1 LPRKRILLSFCMRF
15 LNETA
20 LPAPSVPLPIVLGVA
35 ARRFCITEAATDL
48 ALAQGVLRRQAQ
60 ALERL
65 LVFPCLVA

>member
-1 LPRKRILLSFCMRF
+1 MKPRC
-15 LNETA
+15 
-20 LPAPSVPLPIVLGVA
+20 PAPSVPLPIVLGVA